1 MIQIKVNMNKGR
13 REKVKDNESKSMIIE
28 LFLRKTWDS
37 DDIKPPW
44 TRAKLIQY
52 FDSQI
57 PVITEKGIDYHLY
70 DKKLGLVT
78 RRILKSDRGKFSLNL
93 KKARSI
99 ACIFEIMEAH
109 PEYGERIRISLE
121 FAFLVCFLSGYGEYP
136 YLDVIYPDSVDN
148 SLKDVHSNLF
158 RELGVFYNFMSNSF
172 PLDDLL
178 GRYPKAF
185 EVVSE
190 LTERRYGK
198 PTMQFRLG
206 YIHMVMYSSRM
217 AIELEGKLRDKFSY
231 LTTNLRGY
239 SVHGNNKRGFE
250 NYFLRMDEK
259 SLQFLFDNFIMSQI
273 EGIQASYYLYYGL
286 INFSLSRIE
295 WKAAMLTYESIVNP
309 TDKEFAEHIEARG
322 IRKWKLMYP
331 GQIPDPNDPT
341 YIALK
346 DGSYPVIRAAYDF
359 EKEVKQNLL
368 ERMKTYKINTDEVFM
383 KIAERTILPELEQE
397 LRDRTYLLPEHTNPD
412 QKQE

>member
-1 MIQIKVNMNKGR
+1 
-13 REKVKDNESKSMIIE
+13 
-28 LFLRKTWDS
+28 
-37 DDIKPPW
+37 
-44 TRAKLIQY
+44 
-52 FDSQI
+52 
-57 PVITEKGIDYHLY
+57 
-70 DKKLGLVT
+70 
-78 RRILKSDRGKFSLNL
+78 
-93 KKARSI
+93 
-99 ACIFEIMEAH
+99 
-109 PEYGERIRISLE
+109 
-121 FAFLVCFLSGYGEYP
+121 
-136 YLDVIYPDSVDN
+136 
-148 SLKDVHSNLF
+148 
-158 RELGVFYNFMSNSF
+158 
-172 PLDDLL
+172 
-178 GRYPKAF
+178 
-185 EVVSE
+185 
-190 LTERRYGK
+190 
-198 PTMQFRLG
+198 MQFRLG

-368 ERMKTYKINTDEVFM
+368 ERMKTDKINTDEVFM